1 MLKHVCIKYKA
12 DIFATM
18 VISIP
23 WKNGVFSMFVYCGI
37 ACTYCTIRKYTSKDV
52 ELHLE
57 ECLLQNY
64 VFPFSRLFPLHPQVF
79 VLQNSVS
86 NMLCGKCGFFGLV
99 FFPLFGFY
107 FFWQISGAFPF
118 GLCQI
123 ILITWAKWGALASGI
138 LLFQRC
144 SSVSAGRSEWSIR
157 PGLWLGAVYSIC
169 HKTFNINLL
178 KYSVI

>member
-12 DIFATM
+12 DFFATM

-23 WKNGVFSMFVYCGI
+23 WKNGIFSMFVYCGI

-52 ELHLE
+52 ELYLE

-86 NMLCGKCGFFGLV
+86 NMLCGKCGFFWFGIFPSV
-99 FFPLFGFY
+99 WFF
-107 FFWQISGAFPF
+107 FFFLANLRSFSLWTMPNNSDHMGKVGCSCIWNSPVSEVL
-118 GLCQI
+118 LCQCRQ
-123 ILITWAKWGALASGI
+123 K
-138 LLFQRC
+138 
-144 SSVSAGRSEWSIR
+144 
-157 PGLWLGAVYSIC
+157 
-169 HKTFNINLL
+169 
-178 KYSVI
+178 